1 MSVETY
7 TVVAQSAD
15 LDEGALLGVVVDG
28 TRVCLVRHLGRVFG
42 LDDECP
48 HQGYPLSSGEL
59 LDGGRVE
66 CPWHGAQ
73 FDCASGD
80 VQQGPATDAVA
91 TWAVREVDGSIQ
103 VGPRRPPEA

>member
-7 TVVAQSAD
+7 TVVARSAE
-15 LDEGALLGVVVDG
+15 LDEGALLGVVVEG
-28 TRVCLVRHLGRVFG
+28 ARVCLARHAGRVFA

-73 FDCASGD
+73 FDCRSGL

-91 TWAVREVDGSIQ
+91 TWAVREVEGSIQ
-103 VGPRRPPEA
+103 VGSRRPAES